1 LSFFVKEEKLTF
13 PNQENSK
20 RLIYEKMKWIIQIS
34 SFALTLVACTACS
47 SIEVFKENNEIP
59 LVRPYQSFVIINK
72 EVGMRGF
79 SSQFIDELVQIQIQE
94 TLEEAGMVYDAKKP
108 DVVIRY
114 HSNEDM
120 RQREV
125 VQNANPYPFWGYRVY
140 NPWFFNPY
148 QDNRVS
154 SSNYELLQVILDFI
168 DPAQD
173 KFLMTLTGVTEV
185 SSPKHKEKKVEKA
198 LDSVLQSFIGQNN
211 QTRN

>member
-1 LSFFVKEEKLTF
+1 
-13 PNQENSK
+13 
-20 RLIYEKMKWIIQIS
+20 MKWIIQIS